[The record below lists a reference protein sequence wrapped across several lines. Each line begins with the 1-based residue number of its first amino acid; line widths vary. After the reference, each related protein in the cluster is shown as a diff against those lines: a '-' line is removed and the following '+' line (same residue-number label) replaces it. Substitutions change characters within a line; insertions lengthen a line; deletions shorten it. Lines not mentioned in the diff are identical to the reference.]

1 MVDFTKLRK
10 KSSESFGTLNKA
22 IEKLSNNN
30 NFDKDKENFWFAAV
44 DKDGNGSAIIRF
56 LPSQEFFTDE
66 NADEG
71 DTLFVRLFGHG
82 FQGPTGKWYIEN
94 SLTTLGQDDPV
105 SKHNSELWN
114 TGIEAKKEIAR
125 KQKRRLNYISNILV
139 VKDPANPENNGKVFL
154 FKYGK
159 KIFDHIKG
167 AMVVDPNFEDEVPV
181 NAFDLFESGANFR
194 LKIRKVDGYTN
205 YDKSEFDKPS
215 PLTEDQLEY
224 VSKNVFPIKPLVAA
238 DKFKTYEELE
248 KRLFS
253 VLDISPARNNAPVQ
267 EEKEKSSTSTPA
279 LTEEKSVWDDDD
291 NDGDLDYFKKLTEE

>member
-279 LTEEKSVWDDDD
+279 LTEEKSVWDDDES
-291 NDGDLDYFKKLTEE
+291 DGDLDYFKKLTEE